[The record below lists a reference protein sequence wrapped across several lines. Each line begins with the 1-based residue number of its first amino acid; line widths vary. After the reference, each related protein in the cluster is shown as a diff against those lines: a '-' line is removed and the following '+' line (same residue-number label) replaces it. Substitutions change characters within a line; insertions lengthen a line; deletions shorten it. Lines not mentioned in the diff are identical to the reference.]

1 MISPDLLAAFMLGLA
16 GSTHCLTMCGGVHSV
31 LALNKQDK
39 PDQALDN
46 ASSTV
51 IVSSTHGMMAAGESF
66 NKVALF
72 SLGRVLS
79 YGLAGLTLGSVSHVL
94 QLSAPAVVPWARLM
108 SGLLLLA
115 LACYTGRWWMGLARV
130 EKLAAFFWKAIQPA
144 TAALFPPR
152 SAAAAF
158 GLGALWGWIPCGMV
172 YSALAWAVL
181 AGPPVHAFALMLF
194 FGFGTLP
201 AMLSAGLMS
210 RGLAEVLEKSTVRN
224 AGAILLLCFAVWTI
238 ADSAMAIKAA
248 TVSDAGSMQHHHHN
262 H

>member
-1 MISPDLLAAFMLGLA
+1 MIGPDLLAAFMLGLA

-31 LALNKQDK
+31 LALNKAAS
-39 PDQALDN
+39 PDEAIV
-46 ASSTV
+46 ASSHGL
-51 IVSSTHGMMAAGESF
+51 STASDSL

-79 YGLAGLTLGSVSHVL
+79 YGVAGLTLGSVSHVL
-94 QLSAPAVVPWARLM
+94 QLAAPAIVPWARLL
-108 SGLLLLA
+108 SGVLLLA
-115 LACYTGRWWMGLARV
+115 LAFYTGRWWMGLARI

-152 SAAAAF
+152 TGFAAL

-181 AGPPVHAFALMLF
+181 AGPPLHAFTLMLF

-201 AMLSAGLMS
+201 AMLSAGVMS
-210 RGLAEVLEKSTVRN
+210 RGLANVLEKSVVRN

-238 ADSAMAIKAA
+238 ADSSLVIKAA
-248 TVSDAGSMQHHHHN
+248 SLSDGSSMQHHHQN